1 MLSREGHAIQ
11 PERWPMAD
19 GQELKPH
26 RFHHHRHRHR
36 HNYLDH
42 HPRAIRPDRWL
53 TIIVIIGITI
63 V

>member
-26 RFHHHRHRHR
+26 RFHHHCHRHR
-36 HNYLDH
+36 HNYLDR
-42 HPRAIRPDRWL
+42 HPRAIQPDRWL
-53 TIIVIIGITI
+53 TIIVVIGIII